1 MEENLHPPSFGQRR
15 ERGKR
20 NEVRGKK
27 IKIPLFSPHTSTL
40 SPLVPLSL
48 RTEMPDQIRHDG
60 KEKRPRKWGLT
71 ILLTSVPVFREDR
84 DPG

>member
-1 MEENLHPPSFGQRR
+1 MEKFSGAKTLNLFSSQKMEENLHPPSFGQRR

-40 SPLVPLSL
+40 SPLVPL
-48 RTEMPDQIRHDG
+48 
-60 KEKRPRKWGLT
+60 
-71 ILLTSVPVFREDR
+71 FRRSGDAGSG
-84 DPG
+84 PA